1 VLFRR
6 ELLHGAAISKYYDA
20 MVPWR
25 VKKFLAFNF
34 PLAYATVVNRG
45 LPVVGLHDGL
55 WLADLWDDP
64 KWEWPLKNE
73 LLTSLTQPT
82 DRILDLGTGTGGIL
96 RFLQQQHGYQNL
108 AAADAGAYPIRRLGE
123 MGIDARQGVLP
134 DIPFDDA
141 SFDFVIASQVL
152 EHIVQRR
159 RFMREIQ
166 RVLVPGGRLAIFV
179 PDWCLSPA
187 DEPSHVAVYRK
198 NTLNRFLSRYF
209 LVNDL
214 RSIRDPNHGVDTLF
228 ALASKRQ

>member
-1 VLFRR
+1 MI
-6 ELLHGAAISKYYDA
+6 H
-20 MVPWR
+20 WR

-34 PLAYATVVNRG
+34 PMAYALVINRG
-45 LPVVGLHDGL
+45 LPPVGLHDGL
-55 WLADLWDDP
+55 WLAELWDNP

-73 LLTSLTQPT
+73 LLKSLTRPT

-96 RFLQQQHGYQNL
+96 RFLQQHGYGKL
-108 AAADAGAYPIRRLGE
+108 AAADSADYPVRRLRGI
-123 MGIDARQGVLP
+123 GIDARQGVLP
-134 DIPFDDA
+134 DIPFEDG

-159 RFMREIQ
+159 RFMREIR
-166 RVLVPGGRLAIFV
+166 RVLAPGGHLAVFV

-198 NTLNRFLSRYF
+198 NTLSRFLSRYF
-209 LVNDL
+209 LVEDV

-228 ALASKRQ
+228 ALASKRAT